1 MVGTYYIPNPEYYG
15 SDSIGVILCD
25 DGTPNP
31 PQNCDTNWI
40 FFTITPVNDAPVVFD
55 TFYFISSSDTL
66 SINLIDSNEYDP
78 ELSTLVYP
86 NAPSSGPNHGTIT
99 LDSTGNY
106 TYIPEN
112 NFTGV
117 DTLVFEI
124 CDTGL
129 IVNGDTLPV
138 ACSLDT
144 VLIQVTCQV
153 GDSTFDC
160 DNDGLTN
167 QEEEAAGTDPYN
179 PDTDGDGVIDGT
191 SVR

>member
-1 MVGTYYIPNPEYYG
+1 MIH
-15 SDSIGVILCD
+15 SI
-25 DGTPNP
+25 
-31 PQNCDTNWI
+31 
-40 FFTITPVNDAPVVFD
+40 
-55 TFYFISSSDTL
+55 FISSSDTL

-153 GDSTFDC
+153 GDSNFDC

-191 SVR
+191 EVSDGTNPLEPCSYLQTSITLEGYHH